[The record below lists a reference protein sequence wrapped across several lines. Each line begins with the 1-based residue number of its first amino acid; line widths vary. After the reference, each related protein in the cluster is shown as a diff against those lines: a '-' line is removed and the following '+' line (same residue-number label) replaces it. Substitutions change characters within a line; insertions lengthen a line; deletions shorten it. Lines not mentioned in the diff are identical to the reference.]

1 VKAKF
6 FVLVLSSPKN
16 VISSGVTLGVTRAAT
31 FGSHFTLTA
40 NFGLLSMQ
48 GSVHTTFGRANAVR
62 FSYLKVYGRL

>member
-1 VKAKF
+1 VKEKF

-16 VISSGVTLGVTRAAT
+16 VISSGVT